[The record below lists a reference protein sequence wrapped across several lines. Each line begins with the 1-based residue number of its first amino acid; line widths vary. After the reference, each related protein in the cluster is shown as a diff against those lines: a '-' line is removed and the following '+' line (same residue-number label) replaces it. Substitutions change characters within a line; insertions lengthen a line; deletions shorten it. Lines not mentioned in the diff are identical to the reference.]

1 VGTQHASVRDQ
12 KAAQN
17 FPGIQVADEPPD
29 ESRAFGRGIGIFVR
43 LRKNE
48 DGRNTADLLLNRDS
62 CAVRGQMWVLEPW
75 TRF

>member
-1 VGTQHASVRDQ
+1 
-12 KAAQN
+12 
-17 FPGIQVADEPPD
+17 VADEPPD
-29 ESRAFGRGIGIFVR
+29 ESRAFGRGIGILVR

-62 CAVRGQMWVLEPW
+62 CAVRGQMWVLERW